1 MGLVFEMVDEEK
13 DVTQVKVRMLDE
25 GKEVVE
31 MVQVKVPIEKI
42 RAIRE
47 VNPDFYKLIPAKD
60 IAIIALNQLL
70 YDEKHRKK
78 RGP

>member
-1 MGLVFEMVDEEK
+1 MVDEEK

-42 RAIRE
+42 REIRK
-47 VNPDFYKLIPAKD
+47 VNPDFYKFLPAKD

-70 YDEKHRKK
+70 YDEKRRKK
-78 RGP
+78 KAP